1 MDRLVKP
8 LGPTLFLAGAI
19 ILIAAGMIYPVMVI
33 PTWGGRI
40 SWPTATWTKCC
51 PVPTWMI
58 WVAIQ
63 WLRQSGLDVDG
74 SVPVIMEAPGAS
86 YTYEGRI
93 SAFTGYPAVLG
104 WAIHESQWRGNYDE
118 QGKRE
123 PDIAAIYT
131 TNDGQLMLDLLRKW
145 QVDYL
150 VLGTSERIYIQ
161 KVCAQPGQVCS
172 LGTALR
178 KFDLMLTPSSP
189 RAKSQFMLCH
199 D

>member
-1 MDRLVKP
+1 V
-8 LGPTLFLAGAI
+8 GAI
-19 ILIAAGMIYPVMVI
+19 IVIAAGMIYPVMAI
-33 PTWGGRI
+33 PTRAGEFRGQPNLDGSSGVAQAHPDDW
-40 SWPTATWTKCC
+40 A
-51 PVPTWMI
+51 
-58 WVAIQ
+58 AIQ

-74 SVPVIMEAPGAS
+74 SVPVILEAPGAS

-161 KVCAQPGQVCS
+161 KVCTQPGQVCS

-178 KFDLMLTPSSP
+178 KFDLMLTPVF
-189 RAKSQFMLCH
+189 SQGEITIYAVP
-199 D
+199 